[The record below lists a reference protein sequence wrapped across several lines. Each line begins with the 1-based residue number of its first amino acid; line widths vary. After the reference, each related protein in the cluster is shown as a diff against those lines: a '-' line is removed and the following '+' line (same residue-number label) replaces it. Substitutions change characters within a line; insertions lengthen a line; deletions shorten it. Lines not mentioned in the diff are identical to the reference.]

1 MYCLSHS
8 KLSNFIERR
17 DDSTDIPRERLYINI
32 SVGDVLYIN
41 DWRGCLLLSL
51 SFYRVC

>member
-1 MYCLSHS
+1 MIQQIFHAGG
-8 KLSNFIERR
+8 FI
-17 DDSTDIPRERLYINI
+17 INI
-32 SVGDVLYIN
+32 SVKDVLYIN